1 MKHFKQAFWPKSSVR
16 EQSGRNILHREQSGR
31 NILHMFRGKS
41 LPDGGDKLR
50 TTIQGDKAR
59 LFKLRATL
67 VKARTQF
74 QR

>member
-1 MKHFKQAFWPKSSVR
+1 M
-16 EQSGRNILHREQSGR
+16 L
-31 NILHMFRGKS
+31 MFRGKS